1 MKKILLNKYF
11 YVSLGFFVWMVFFD
25 QESLMVQYKLS
36 SEIGKLRQQEKF
48 YTEEIE
54 KNKLTLDILTND
66 TASLEKFA
74 RETYLM
80 KKANEDVF
88 VVVDDK
94 E

>member
-1 MKKILLNKYF
+1 
-11 YVSLGFFVWMVFFD
+11 
-25 QESLMVQYKLS
+25 MVQYKLS

>member
-1 MKKILLNKYF
+1 
-11 YVSLGFFVWMVFFD
+11 MVFFD

>member
-1 MKKILLNKYF
+1 ML
-11 YVSLGFFVWMVFFD
+11 FFD
-25 QESLMVQYKLS
+25 QESLIVQYKLS
-36 SEIGKLRQQEKF
+36 SEISNLKQKEKF
-48 YTEEIE
+48 YSEEIG
-54 KNKLTLDILTND
+54 KNKSTLDILTTD

-88 VVVDDK
+88 VVVDEK

>member
-1 MKKILLNKYF
+1 
-11 YVSLGFFVWMVFFD
+11 MVFFD

-36 SEIGKLRQQEKF
+36 SENL
-48 YTEEIE
+48 EEIE
-54 KNKLTLDILTND
+54 KNKSTLDILTTD

-88 VVVDDK
+88 VVVDN
-94 E
+94 EE

>member
-11 YVSLGFFVWMVFFD
+11 YVSLGFVIWMVFFD
-25 QESLMVQYKLS
+25 QESLIIQYKLS
-36 SEIGKLRQQEKF
+36 NEIGKLKQQEKF
-48 YTEEIE
+48 YQEEIK
-54 KNKLTLDILTND
+54 KNKSTLDILTTD

-74 RETYLM
+74 RETYFM

-94 E
+94 K

>member
-1 MKKILLNKYF
+1 
-11 YVSLGFFVWMVFFD
+11 
-25 QESLMVQYKLS
+25 MVQYKLS

-74 RETYLM
+74 RQTYFM